1 MQDASLSTA
10 IYVILLS
17 AVAFM
22 YSRIRA
28 IEAKV
33 EMITSATLDI
43 GTIKDDIEDL
53 KGTVESMQHVEPE
66 PESNLK
72 PVDDDSDDESSD
84 ED

>member
-1 MQDASLSTA
+1 MQDTSLSTA

-33 EMITSATLDI
+33 EVLASVAVDMDTVKSDVEGLKEALDAAHR
-43 GTIKDDIEDL
+43 
-53 KGTVESMQHVEPE
+53 MQPEPE
-66 PESNLK
+66 PE
-72 PVDDDSDDESSD
+72 PEPIESDDSSD